1 MNQLKIILFSLF
13 TIIIMSAF
21 GYYNCVFAD
30 TGDVKIYIDGI
41 AVDFPDVKPYILNDR
56 TFVPIRFISEQLG
69 ATVKWNSNTSE
80 ITIDSDDDS
89 IKLVIG
95 STEVIKN
102 GALSSMDA
110 VPMVTDGRT
119 MVPLRFVSEQFGA
132 AVDWD
137 VINNT
142 VLITTEKSNP
152 FHTVY
157 TVQTGDTLW
166 QIAMTYGVSLEEI
179 SKENPGLNPD
189 KLTIGQQ
196 LNLPGISEAKK
207 TDSSSE
213 VDSPKVQA
221 DTTNTETPAVSRGGG
236 RMASLNGTADEFIEY
251 AKEYLGVP
259 YVYGGATPDGFDCSG
274 FTQYVA
280 AYFEGYLP
288 HSASEQYHYG
298 ISIEKEA
305 LKPGDLVFFE
315 TADDSNEIGHVGI
328 YIGDGKFI
336 HAPQSGGSV
345 EISNLSNVYFDK
357 HYYGAIRMDIK
368 DAK

>member
-1 MNQLKIILFSLF
+1 MNRLKIIFLSLF
-13 TIIIMSAF
+13 TIVISSAF

-30 TGDVKIYIDGI
+30 TGDVGVYLDGT

-69 ATVKWNSNTSE
+69 ATVKWNSDTSE
-80 ITIDSDDDS
+80 IIIDRGNDS

-102 GALSSMDA
+102 GALSLMDA
-110 VPMVTDGRT
+110 VPMITDDRT
-119 MVPLRFVSEQFGA
+119 MVPLRFISEQFGA

-137 VINNT
+137 VINNS

-152 FHTVY
+152 SNTIY
-157 TVQTGDTLW
+157 TVKTGDTLW
-166 QIAMTYGVSLEEI
+166 QIAMTYGVGMEEI
-179 SKENPGLNPD
+179 SAENPGLNPD

-196 LNLPGISEAKK
+196 LNLPAASKAKES
-207 TDSSSE
+207 DSSSE
-213 VDSPKVQA
+213 TDPPKNQA
-221 DTTNTETPAVSRGGG
+221 DPTSTESPAVSRGEG
-236 RMASLNGTADEFIEY
+236 RMVSLNCTADELIEY

-259 YVYGGATPDGFDCSG
+259 YAYGGTTPDGFDCSG

-280 AYFEGYLP
+280 AHFDGYLP
-288 HSASEQYHYG
+288 HSSSQQYHYG
-298 ISIEKEA
+298 ISIEKED

-315 TADDSNEIGHVGI
+315 TSDDSNAIGHVGI

-336 HAPQSGGSV
+336 HAPQSGGTV
-345 EISNLSNVYFDK
+345 EISNLSNVYFDQN
-357 HYYGAIRMDIK
+357 YYGAIRMDIE

>member
-1 MNQLKIILFSLF
+1 MNRLKIIFFSLF
-13 TIIIMSAF
+13 TMIITSVF

-30 TGDVKIYIDGI
+30 TSDVEIYIDGI
-41 AVDFPDVKPYILNDR
+41 GVDFPDVKPYILNDR

-69 ATVKWNSNTSE
+69 ATVKWNSDTSE
-80 ITIDSDDDS
+80 IIIDRGNDS

-102 GALSSMDA
+102 GDLSSMDA
-110 VPMVTDGRT
+110 VPTITDDRT
-119 MVPLRFVSEQFGA
+119 MVPLRFVSEQLGA
-132 AVDWD
+132 VVSWD
-137 VINNT
+137 VLKNS
-142 VLITTEKSNP
+142 VLITTEKSN
-152 FHTVY
+152 TINTAY
-157 TVQTGDTLW
+157 TVKTGDTLW

-179 SKENPGLNPD
+179 AKENPGMNPD

-196 LNLPGISEAKK
+196 LNLPGTSEAKK
-207 TDSSSE
+207 TESLSE
-213 VDSPKVQA
+213 VDSPKLHA
-221 DTTNTETPAVSRGGG
+221 AETNTETPAVSRGGG
-236 RMASLNGTADEFIEY
+236 RMASLNGTADELIEY

-259 YVYGGATPDGFDCSG
+259 YAYGGATPDGFDCSG

-280 AYFEGYLP
+280 AHFDGYLP
-288 HSASEQYHYG
+288 HSSSEQYHYG
-298 ISIEKEA
+298 VSIEKEA

-315 TADDSNEIGHVGI
+315 TSDDSNEIGHVGI

-345 EISNLSNVYFDK
+345 EISNLSNVYFDQY
-357 HYYGAIRMDIK
+357 YYGAIRMDFE